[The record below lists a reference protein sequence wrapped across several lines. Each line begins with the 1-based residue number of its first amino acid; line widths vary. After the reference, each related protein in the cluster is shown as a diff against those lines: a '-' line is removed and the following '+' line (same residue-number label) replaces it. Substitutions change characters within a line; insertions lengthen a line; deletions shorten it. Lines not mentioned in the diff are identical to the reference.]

1 MKFMSLFGMDAEEM
15 KSLFDENER
24 EYEDYCARGMVKE
37 AKMARALSECFELL
51 VSFSGS
57 WSEVR
62 ILQVQDKL
70 NRSRFRTDP
79 VVLLERQKLEAELRE
94 LQKAQRLDRN
104 VGVLARCLL
113 LGVTTFGTLLLGFKG
128 LILEPEGILSV
139 AACWI
144 LVLFLCWI
152 YRDETGITANQK

>member
-1 MKFMSLFGMDAEEM
+1 MKFMSLVGMDAEEM

-24 EYEDYCARGMVKE
+24 VYEDYCARGMVKE
-37 AKMARALSECFELL
+37 AKISRALSECFELL

-79 VVLLERQKLEAELRE
+79 VVLLERQELEAELLE
-94 LQKAQRLDRN
+94 LEKAQRLDRN

-113 LGVTTFGTLLLGFKG
+113 LGLTAVGTLLIGFEG

-139 AACWI
+139 AACWS

-152 YRDETGITANQK
+152 YRDERSKT

>member
-1 MKFMSLFGMDAEEM
+1 MKFMSLFGMDADEM
-15 KSLFDENER
+15 KRLFDENER
-24 EYEDYCARGMVKE
+24 EYEDFCARGMLKE
-37 AKMARALSECFELL
+37 AKISRAMSECFELL

-79 VVLLERQKLEAELRE
+79 VVLLERQKLEAELLE
-94 LQKAQRLDRN
+94 LEKAQRLDRN
-104 VGVLARCLL
+104 VGVVSRCLL
-113 LGVTTFGTLLLGFKG
+113 LGLTTFGSLFAGFEGLLF
-128 LILEPEGILSV
+128 ESEVILSV
-139 AACWI
+139 TACWI

-152 YRDETGITANQK
+152 YRDESSKT